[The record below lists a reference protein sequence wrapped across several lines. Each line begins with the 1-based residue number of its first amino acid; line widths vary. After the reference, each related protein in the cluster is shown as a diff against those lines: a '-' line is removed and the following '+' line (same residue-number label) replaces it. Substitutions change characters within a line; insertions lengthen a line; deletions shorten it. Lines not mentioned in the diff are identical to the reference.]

1 MTKTILGKKVKKTK
15 VKTYKFTVDCQ
26 NTVEDNVISLE
37 SFAKYLRENI
47 KNEGKKNNLG
57 EKVAVSTEG
66 YNVVIT
72 SKGKFSKRYIKY
84 LSKKYLKKQDMRD
97 YIRVIANGR
106 NSYQLKYFNVNQGDE
121 EEES

>member
-15 VKTYKFTVDCQ
+15 VKTYKCTVDCQ

-66 YNVVIT
+66 YNAVIT

>member
-1 MTKTILGKKVKKTK
+1 MTKTILKKKVKKTK

-57 EKVAVSTEG
+57 DKVAVSTEG
-66 YNVVIT
+66 YNAVIT